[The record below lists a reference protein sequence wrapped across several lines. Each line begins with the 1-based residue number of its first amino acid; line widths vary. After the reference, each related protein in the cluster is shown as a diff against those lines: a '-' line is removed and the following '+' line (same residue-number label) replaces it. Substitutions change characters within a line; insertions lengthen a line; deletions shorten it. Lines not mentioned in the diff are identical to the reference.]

1 MPDAANAPRLLV
13 LAGVHG
19 DEREPIEA
27 VRRLEAALPRVRV
40 HGSVTLVPEANPT
53 ACAAGTRLGADG
65 LDMARS
71 FPGDPDGSP
80 TQRAAH
86 AVTEHIRRADALI
99 DLHTGGRT
107 LRVLPMTG
115 YMLHRDAVVLDGQRR
130 MARAFGLPVIWG
142 TSPALEGRS
151 LSTAR
156 DLAVPAIYAEYG
168 GGDGCDEAAVTAYVA
183 GCLNVMRELG
193 MLPTT
198 TVRPAVDREPLVV
211 EDARDGSGHLQAG
224 HPAPLDGDFRAAV
237 GLGATVQ
244 AGDALGTLATAA
256 GDEHVIRAAATG
268 LVLVLRPDAAARAGD
283 PLAVILE
290 HEAGGDGT

>member
-1 MPDAANAPRLLV
+1 MLETSDGPRLLV

-27 VRRLEAALPRVRV
+27 VRRLETALATTRVRGRV
-40 HGSVTLVPEANPT
+40 LLVPEANPT

-71 FPGDPDGSP
+71 FPGRADGSP

-86 AVTEHIRRADALI
+86 AVTERIQEADALV

-115 YMLHRDAVVLDGQRR
+115 YMLHRDPGVLAGQRR

-142 TSPALEGRS
+142 TSAALEGRS
-151 LSTAR
+151 LSAAR
-156 DLAVPAIYAEYG
+156 DRGVPAIYAEHG
-168 GGDGCDEAAVTAYVA
+168 GGDGCNEATVTAYVA

-198 TVRPAVDREPLVV
+198 TVRPAFDREPLVV

-224 HPAPLDGDFRAAV
+224 HPAPCDGDFRAAV
-237 GLGATVQ
+237 GLGAMVR

-256 GDEHVIRAAATG
+256 GAELVIRAAAAG
-268 LVLVLRPDAAARAGD
+268 LVLVLRPDAATRAGD

>member
-1 MPDAANAPRLLV
+1 MPNTVNGPRLLV

-27 VRRLEAALPRVRV
+27 VRRLEAALAMERV

-71 FPGDPDGSP
+71 FPGLPDGTP
-80 TQRAAH
+80 TQQAAH
-86 AVTEHIRRADALI
+86 AITERIRRADALI

-115 YMLHRDAVVLDGQRR
+115 YMLHRDPVVLDGQRR

-142 TSPALEGRS
+142 TSAALEGRS

-168 GGDGCDEAAVTAYVA
+168 GGDGCDEAAVTAYVS

-193 MLPTT
+193 MLA
-198 TVRPAVDREPLVV
+198 PAAAGPASDRRPLVV

-224 HPAPLDGDFRAAV
+224 HPAPCDGDFRAAV
-237 GLGATVQ
+237 GLGATVR
-244 AGDALGTLATAA
+244 AGDVLGTLATAEGA
-256 GDEHVIRAAATG
+256 IHDIRATAAG
-268 LVLVLRPDAAARAGD
+268 LVLVLRPDAAARASD

-290 HEAGGDGT
+290 HQAGGDGT